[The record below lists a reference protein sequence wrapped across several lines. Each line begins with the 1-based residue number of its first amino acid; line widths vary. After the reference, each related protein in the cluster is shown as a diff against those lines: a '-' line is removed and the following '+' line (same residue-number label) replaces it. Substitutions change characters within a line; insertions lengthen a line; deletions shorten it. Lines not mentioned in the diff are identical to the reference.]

1 VTDCWRDPAPIRN
14 LLLDG
19 ARRWGLDHPIET
31 ARVFGG
37 WKELV
42 GDQVAARC
50 EPASLGRGVL
60 KVWAASP
67 PWASELRYLAP
78 EVIRRVN
85 AGVGREVVRELKVA
99 LRPASGPLS
108 GRLSGT
114 APGGPGGGR
123 KLRAPGR
130 RYLAGGEEDW
140 GRAAPPSPPAGPGP
154 GAAPSGG
161 PSAREVERAGEL
173 VAPIAD
179 ERLAEATKRAV
190 LAAKMRQTSARGRG
204 G

>member
-1 VTDCWRDPAPIRN
+1 MTDCWRDPAPIRN

-19 ARRWGLDHPIET
+19 ARRWGLDHPMET

-42 GDQVAARC
+42 GEQVAARC

-85 AGVGREVVRELKVA
+85 AGVGREVVKELKVA
-99 LRPASGPLS
+99 LRPASGPAS
-108 GRLSGT
+108 GLAS
-114 APGGPGGGR
+114 GGPGGCR
-123 KLRAPGR
+123 KLRGPGR
-130 RYLAGGEEDW
+130 RYLTGGPTGSEEDW
-140 GRAAPPSPPAGPGP
+140 EWAVPARPP
-154 GAAPSGG
+154 GAPGRGAGRGAQPSGADVA
-161 PSAREVERAGEL
+161 SADEM
-173 VAPIAD
+173 VARIAD
-179 ERLAEATKRAV
+179 ERLAAATKRAV
-190 LAAKMRQTSARGRG
+190 LAAKTLRTRAGGRG